1 MAIGFMKD
9 VIEQSVS
16 NAIDNDDDF
25 KTLNADMV
33 DAVSRLL
40 DHLGDGDPIED
51 LLRNNGFS
59 PENGDILIMPGE
71 QKSIRHPNVVFST
84 FFDGPILMKKPEF
97 TILPKMTI
105 EEASKLWLDY
115 YKTNSNSRQ
124 ES

>member
-33 DAVSRLL
+33 EAASKLL
-40 DHLGDGDPIED
+40 DHLGEGDPIED

-71 QKSIRHPNVVFST
+71 QKSIRHPNVVFSQYI
-84 FFDGPILMKKPEF
+84 DEPMLMK
-97 TILPKMTI
+97 IMLLSKMTI
-105 EEASKLWLDY
+105 EEASKLWIDY
-115 YKTNSNSRQ
+115 YKTNSRQ